1 MLHSA
6 EFWVAVAFVIFWG
19 ILFYK
24 GVPGKVL
31 NQLDSR
37 GKRIAD
43 ELAEAKRLRQDAERL
58 LKEYEAKRAAA
69 EREAADIV
77 STARDEAE
85 RLAREAQEKMTDF
98 VKRRTA
104 TAEAKIAQAEAQ
116 DGVEY
121 SFGADPKFA
130 ETDAERALFVAL
142 DTAEPQIAAAVR
154 AEDYPAAMAAIAAL
168 RAPIDGFFE
177 AVQVNA
183 DNAVLRR
190 NRLNLLHRIRETGRR
205 IADFGRIEG

>member
-1 MLHSA
+1 MFQSA

-19 ILFYK
+19 ILFYY
-24 GVPGKVL
+24 GVPGKVM

-85 RLAREAQEKMTDF
+85 RLAREAQEKMADF

-116 DGVEY
+116 A
-121 SFGADPKFA
+121 SA
-130 ETDAERALFVAL
+130 EVR
-142 DTAEPQIAAAVR
+142 AAAV
-154 AEDYPAAMAAIAAL
+154 DAAIKASE
-168 RAPIDGFFE
+168 R
-177 AVQVNA
+177 
-183 DNAVLRR
+183 VLRDEITGATAVSLVTAS
-190 NRLNLLHRIRETGRR
+190 LNDVRTKLQ
-205 IADFGRIEG
+205 

>member
-19 ILFYK
+19 ILFYN
-24 GVPGKVL
+24 GVPGKVM

-37 GKRIAD
+37 GKRIGD

-58 LKEYEAKRAAA
+58 LKEYESKRAAA

-77 STARDEAE
+77 SNARDEAE
-85 RLAREAQEKMTDF
+85 RLAREAQEKMADF

-116 DGVEY
+116 A
-121 SFGADPKFA
+121 SA
-130 ETDAERALFVAL
+130 EVR
-142 DTAEPQIAAAVR
+142 AAAIDAAVKASERVLRGELSGTAAESMVTKSLGDVR
-154 AEDYPAAMAAIAAL
+154 AKL
-168 RAPIDGFFE
+168 
-177 AVQVNA
+177 Q
-183 DNAVLRR
+183 
-190 NRLNLLHRIRETGRR
+190 
-205 IADFGRIEG
+205 